1 MCRPVPSRWTIVF
14 WASPERDG
22 RRCPCTRAGLPSFIR
37 HFTSPC
43 PAPAPKSFV
52 PPPALFAVV
61 PSLYF
66 SGAVE
71 RLRHFCYL
79 FFFYGTQSP
88 KSSLSVGLFCL
99 PLSRE
104 QAQGPG
110 PDRRR
115 MPTAFFLF
123 LIFLGT
129 PNVDRSPT
137 GADGTTGGRIAD
149 RHTQARGH
157 NLQTAKTRRG
167 RGGGGRGQTSDNGP
181 DYSQGA
187 EMQISALSP
196 AE

>member
-43 PAPAPKSFV
+43 PAPAPKVSSRPPLCLPLSPLFISRVLSNVSATFV
-52 PPPALFAVV
+52 TF
-61 PSLYF
+61 
-66 SGAVE
+66 
-71 RLRHFCYL
+71 

-99 PLSRE
+99 PLSRG

-123 LIFLGT
+123 LIFLRDTQRGPQSRRSRRDDRRTNRRPPHAGAGT
-129 PNVDRSPT
+129 QPFRPPK
-137 GADGTTGGRIAD
+137 RE
-149 RHTQARGH
+149 
-157 NLQTAKTRRG
+157 
-167 RGGGGRGQTSDNGP
+167 GGGGGENTGLRQW
-181 DYSQGA
+181 A
-187 EMQISALSP
+187 
-196 AE
+196 

>member
-1 MCRPVPSRWTIVF
+1 MISPPLFLQFGLRRDVGQSGWSRWGGEGAERGAGGGGTMCRPVPSRWTIVF

-43 PAPAPKSFV
+43 PAPAPKVSSRPPLCLPLSSLFISRVLSNVSATFV
-52 PPPALFAVV
+52 TF
-61 PSLYF
+61 
-66 SGAVE
+66 
-71 RLRHFCYL
+71 

-115 MPTAFFLF
+115 MPTAFFLS
-123 LIFLGT
+123 LIFLGDT
-129 PNVDRSPT
+129 QRGPQSRRS
-137 GADGTTGGRIAD
+137 
-149 RHTQARGH
+149 
-157 NLQTAKTRRG
+157 
-167 RGGGGRGQTSDNGP
+167 
-181 DYSQGA
+181 
-187 EMQISALSP
+187 
-196 AE
+196 